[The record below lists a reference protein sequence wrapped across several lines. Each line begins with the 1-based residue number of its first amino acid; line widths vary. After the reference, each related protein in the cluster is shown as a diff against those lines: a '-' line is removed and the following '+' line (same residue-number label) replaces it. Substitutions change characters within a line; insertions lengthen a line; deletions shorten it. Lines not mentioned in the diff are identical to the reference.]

1 MALVALA
8 LGGGYSSLSAEK
20 LRNTNLDAILCGVI
34 LVAVPLFATESV
46 GYSIRRWKPAAEPLR
61 RS

>member
-1 MALVALA
+1 